1 MKPKKSELGQ
11 FRWGYPQHM
20 KSLDFVVGRRGID
33 GYLENIT
40 EQPYTG
46 NPRITS

>member
-1 MKPKKSELGQ
+1 MKPKNGLGQ
-11 FRWGYPQHM
+11 FRWGHPHHI
-20 KSLDFVVGRRGID
+20 KKLDFVVGGRGIG

-40 EQPYTG
+40 EHPYTG